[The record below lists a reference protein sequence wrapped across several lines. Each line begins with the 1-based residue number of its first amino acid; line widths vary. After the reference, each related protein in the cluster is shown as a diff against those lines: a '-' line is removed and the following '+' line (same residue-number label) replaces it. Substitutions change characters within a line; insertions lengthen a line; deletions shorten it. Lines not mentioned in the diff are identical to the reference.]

1 MHRLATLAALSAAL
15 FLTAC
20 QKTAEPEMSSAPP
33 SDYTPLDQMDSGS
46 SYDTAR
52 TDSSMTS
59 YNDPADPVEST
70 RSTRTRGTE
79 ESLAP
84 SSGGR
89 TYTVKR
95 GDTLYAIARR
105 EYNDQSKWR
114 AIWEA
119 NRDRIPNKD
128 KLAVGTTLVL
138 P

>member
-1 MHRLATLAALSAAL
+1 LAAL

-20 QKTAEPEMSSAPP
+20 QQKTAEPEMTSAPP
-33 SDYTPLDQMDSGS
+33 SDYAPLDQMDSGS
-46 SYDTAR
+46 SYDGAAR

-70 RSTRTRGTE
+70 RSTGADETLTPG
-79 ESLAP
+79 S
-84 SSGGR
+84 GR

-95 GDTLYAIARR
+95 GDTLFSIARR

-114 AIWEA
+114 DIWNA
-119 NRDRIPNKD
+119 NRSQIPNKD
-128 KLAVGTTLVL
+128 KLSVGMTLRL